1 MQHDM
6 QVSKGLVT
14 EESVPARIGGIRI
27 PLLPSGLVYKFT
39 KDQQPP
45 TILPTREYA
54 ESSNTSIVQGMEEDA
69 NGEVRRGFRSE
80 LLELS
85 WYALGSAYKRH
96 LVFI

>member
-69 NGEVRRGFRSE
+69 NGEEVPVLSQLRRGFRSE

-85 WYALGSAYKRH
+85 W
-96 LVFI
+96 